1 MFNLIKG
8 AKISENISLKEEY
21 EINGN
26 WIYANISAENIRRII
41 NQFIE
46 IENTELFCLFIEIP
60 ANMTDENVIRKTE
73 DGYCVAE
80 KMHKDIYYLDDISA
94 KDLNELLNV
103 FEDILINDG
112 LSSFGVLSQKG
123 NEIGKYKYNVM
134 GAYSDGEDLSPIIEA
149 FYNVKIPRTDKLVTA
164 WDYFSQ
170 DNPGE
175 SELYKKDGKTIYD
188 VVETLKEVGMYKYE
202 QREE

>member
-8 AKISENISLKEEY
+8 AKINENIALKEEY

-73 DGYCVAE
+73 DGYCVTE

-202 QREE
+202 QREK

>member
-8 AKISENISLKEEY
+8 AKINENIALKEEY

-73 DGYCVAE
+73 DGYCVTE

-94 KDLNELLNV
+94 KNLNELLNI

-134 GAYSDGEDLSPIIEA
+134 GAYSDGEDLTPIIEA

>member
-8 AKISENISLKEEY
+8 AKINENIALKEEY

-73 DGYCVAE
+73 DGYCVTE

-164 WDYFSQ
+164 WDCFYQ

-175 SELYKKDGKTIYD
+175 SELYKKDCKTIYD

>member
-8 AKISENISLKEEY
+8 AKVNENIALKEEY

-73 DGYCVAE
+73 DGYCVTE

-134 GAYSDGEDLSPIIEA
+134 GAYSDGEDLTPIIEA

-202 QREE
+202 QREK

>member
-73 DGYCVAE
+73 DGYCVTE

-112 LSSFGVLSQKG
+112 FSSFGVLSQKG

-164 WDYFSQ
+164 WDYFTQ

-175 SELYKKDGKTIYD
+175 SELYKKDGKTIHD

>member
-8 AKISENISLKEEY
+8 AKVNENIALKEEY

-73 DGYCVAE
+73 DGYCVTE

-134 GAYSDGEDLSPIIEA
+134 GAYSDDEDLTPIIEA

-202 QREE
+202 QREK

>member
-8 AKISENISLKEEY
+8 AKVNENIALKEEY

-73 DGYCVAE
+73 DGYCVTE

-134 GAYSDGEDLSPIIEA
+134 GAYSDDEDLTPIIEA

-164 WDYFSQ
+164 WNYFSQ

>member
-73 DGYCVAE
+73 DGYCVTE

-134 GAYSDGEDLSPIIEA
+134 GAYSDDEDLTPIIEA

>member
-8 AKISENISLKEEY
+8 AKINENIALKEEY

-73 DGYCVAE
+73 DGYCVTE

-94 KDLNELLNV
+94 
-103 FEDILINDG
+103 
-112 LSSFGVLSQKG
+112 
-123 NEIGKYKYNVM
+123 Y
-134 GAYSDGEDLSPIIEA
+134 
-149 FYNVKIPRTDKLVTA
+149 
-164 WDYFSQ
+164 
-170 DNPGE
+170 
-175 SELYKKDGKTIYD
+175 
-188 VVETLKEVGMYKYE
+188 
-202 QREE
+202 

>member
-73 DGYCVAE
+73 DGYCVTE

-164 WDYFSQ
+164 WDYFTQ

-175 SELYKKDGKTIYD
+175 SELYKKDGKTIHD